1 MVKQADLLV
10 VGAGILGTGHALQAL
25 LKGYSVILTEQDN
38 APQEATVRN
47 FGQAVSSG
55 LTAGKWQQYGLDS
68 LQIFKR
74 IQAEFDLGIRNNG
87 SYYIASNADELQLIE
102 ELYAINQQN
111 GYECQILSKADCL
124 QRFAPLREDY
134 VLAAL
139 YFPLEVS
146 IEPRVM
152 IHRLLAYLQLK
163 YPDTFTYLPNTP
175 IVGCSS
181 VNGKAIA
188 ESTKGE
194 QFQASKIIICSGRE
208 FRMLYPE
215 VYRNSDLVVSKLQMM
230 QTFPMPEVSLP
241 GNILTGLSIRRYESF
256 EQCPSW
262 SSKDNSVYKQE
273 LFDHGIH
280 ILFKQA
286 IDGSIII
293 GDSHEYAPAAEID
306 RLGFDVNHE
315 INDLII
321 EEAKRIVNLPDWRIQ
336 KSWNGYYAQVKNGD
350 LFHHHIDENIQIV
363 TGIGGK
369 GMTSGLGLAGANIKQ
384 TFAL

>member
-1 MVKQADLLV
+1 
-10 VGAGILGTGHALQAL
+10 
-25 LKGYSVILTEQDN
+25 
-38 APQEATVRN
+38 VRN

-55 LTAGKWQQYGLDS
+55 LTAGKWQQYGLDT
-68 LQIFKR
+68 LQLYKG

-111 GYECQILSKADCL
+111 GYECHILSKADCL

-134 VLAAL
+134 CLAAL

-175 IVGCSS
+175 IIGCAS

-194 QFQASKIIICSGRE
+194 QFQTGKIIICSGRE

-315 INDLII
+315 INELIL